1 MAPGALHAL
10 TERLLD
16 TARERFLRD
25 GAHEGIAYL
34 LVRGGHTS
42 IAVTLAA
49 AEDRAVVRR
58 IFEAAA
64 REGAEAWGLGA
75 EGGRGGAGEPRLTPE
90 AEFEEFIGFRKI
102 QALAARHGIE

>member
-1 MAPGALHAL
+1 MAPGDLHAL

-34 LVRGGHTS
+34 LVRGVHTS

-64 REGAEAWGLGA
+64 REGAEACALVTGARSRTGEGLLVV
-75 EGGRGGAGEPRLTPE
+75 GGAPRDGDTPPGL
-90 AEFEEFIGFRKI
+90 IG
-102 QALAARHGIE
+102 